1 MLVLNNNYCVDFTT
15 LSHFLIFRG
24 ETFDKSLVHLVEGV
38 IVDWSRQIHDVLKK
52 NSAQPLLKGEN
63 PSPIVEIEFWNA
75 RRADLESVADQLCVD
90 KVVKMG
96 QLLEKT
102 RSSYFPAFHSML
114 DTVFGALDEARDI
127 R

>member
-1 MLVLNNNYCVDFTT
+1 MKISL
-15 LSHFLIFRG
+15 LSPFIILFRG
-24 ETFDKSLVHLVEGV
+24 EIFDKSLVHLVEGV

-63 PSPIVEIEFWNA
+63 PGPIAEIDFWNA
-75 RRADLESVADQLCVD
+75 RRDDLESVADQLCVD

-102 RSSYFPAFHSML
+102 RSSYFPAFQSML